1 MSAGMT
7 TVLFIADQ
15 FDDASRGAGVSH
27 PGGAELTDRAA
38 IAACPWPV
46 TEVTFGEL
54 TLGQLDAHDIHVLG
68 NSSSASREQLA
79 AIAERGRHVLFEH
92 DVRICVWRG
101 NFPVAAEPVHRFKQ
115 RCSCPHPFQQRLF
128 RDALGTIFLTHR
140 QRAVFRRNPFWYSP
154 HEAILGCSLF
164 DDDFFERADS
174 RQADAEREGWWV
186 TGSPSVI
193 KGAKEAN
200 AYCET
205 QGITPNVFDD
215 MQPQEV
221 LDALETAH
229 RFVYLPIG
237 LEPAG
242 RMPVEARFLGAE
254 VVVNHHVGVTGES
267 WWRLPNDQALEFLRD
282 APARFWRIVE
292 GFRHRTEVVDGQPL
306 ERF

>member
-1 MSAGMT
+1 MT
-7 TVLFIADQ
+7 RVLFIADQ
-15 FDDASRGAGVSH
+15 FDDSARGSGVSH

-38 IAACPWPV
+38 IEACPWPV
-46 TEVTFGEL
+46 TEVTFADLQEH
-54 TLGQLDAHDIHVLG
+54 QLDDHDLHVLG
-68 NSSSASREQLA
+68 NSSRANKGQLA
-79 AIAERGRHVLFEH
+79 AIAERKRHVLFEH
-92 DVRICVWRG
+92 DVRICAWRG

-115 RCSCPHPFQQRLF
+115 RCTCPHPFQQRLF

-164 DDDFFERADS
+164 DQAFFDRVDA
-174 RQADAEREGWWV
+174 RVADADRGGGWWV

-193 KGAKEAN
+193 KGAKEAR
-200 AYCET
+200 AYCEAKGV
-205 QGITPNVFDD
+205 QPNVFDD
-215 MQPQEV
+215 MQPNEV
-221 LDALETAH
+221 LDALETADT
-229 RFVYLPIG
+229 FVYLPIG

-267 WWRLPNDQALEFLRD
+267 WWRLPDPLALEFLRD
-282 APARFWRIVE
+282 APARFWRIVDA
-292 GFRHRTEVVDGQPL
+292 FRKRTEVVDEQPL